1 MKKYFL
7 FFVMAAALVS
17 CNTKKM
23 DQVAAEAARQQIN
36 DALKDSTQ
44 VKLVDSVYNFGAIA
58 EGEKVEHNFRFKNI
72 GSKPLVITAS
82 QPSCGCT
89 VAEKPEKPVLPGET
103 DFIKVVFNSKGKEG
117 HQEKTI
123 IVSSN
128 AKPAFTTLKLLGEVK
143 K

>member
-44 VKLVDSVYNFGAIA
+44 VKLVDSVYNFGTIA
-58 EGEKVEHNFRFKNI
+58 EGEKVEQF
-72 GSKPLVITAS
+72 SV
-82 QPSCGCT
+82 
-89 VAEKPEKPVLPGET
+89 
-103 DFIKVVFNSKGKEG
+103 
-117 HQEKTI
+117 
-123 IVSSN
+123 
-128 AKPAFTTLKLLGEVK
+128 
-143 K
+143 